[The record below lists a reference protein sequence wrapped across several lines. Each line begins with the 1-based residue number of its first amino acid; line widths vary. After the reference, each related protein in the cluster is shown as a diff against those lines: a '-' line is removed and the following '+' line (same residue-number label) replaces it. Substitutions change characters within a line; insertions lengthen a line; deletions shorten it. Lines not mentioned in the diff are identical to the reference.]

1 MTSDLHAATLPGG
14 LTAPQLRTLSPDAL
28 STLSFYTG
36 VDSVGAYASDNG
48 WIGLGDAPHKWG
60 GGAAGSSGGVV
71 SYYFDPASNWTAT
84 EQGILKSAMALWSDI
99 ANIGFAE
106 GSSDVGAYTFTRAAA
121 GTQLANTAASET
133 GTGYPLNQTQA
144 AVTVIDTSQPFWKIS
159 SFTSAGGYGIDT
171 VMHEMGHMLGLSH
184 TGNYNG
190 YAQSSDQR
198 NGTDSLQWSIM
209 SYFDPATDFNGLLHP
224 QYQSSVT
231 GTLWGTSTDRFS
243 QVPTTWMP
251 LDVLA
256 MQRLYGAPTTTAL
269 SGGQTFGFNC
279 NVAGASKPFFDFTQN
294 TTPIVTLWD
303 AGGGNTLDVS
313 GFGQGGTVD
322 LNAGH
327 FSSVDGLV
335 NNIGIAYFTRMD
347 GAVGGG
353 GNELFIANGDS
364 DRIAGGGGTDTVAFT
379 AGGVFY
385 GQFGNAGAET
395 VATFSGL
402 NDTLTA
408 ISELVFSGG
417 ADTVSF
423 QGSATAVLQ
432 GTGDLVFG
440 GGGVSSVISS
450 GGDTVVAG
458 GGGMTLD
465 DQTRTPTV
473 GNLVFSAGGG
483 SLHVLGGDVG
493 TDTIVAGNAT
503 LNGGSGAM
511 LVFGNQRDH
520 LLYTATSGTATV
532 VGSTGSETVSGSGL
546 FVGGSGGGSQINVSG
561 LGQTTAYGGG
571 NGDSIRVTN
580 GVSNVIVGGP
590 GAELIDASHANAG
603 NELFAGGGADTIL
616 GSGGNDQIFAGRG
629 DATLTGGGGSDLFVF
644 ADGGAGGHV
653 TITDWLAGGDQVY
666 LDNYGAGADAAA
678 YASEQL
684 AGSSTTVTLSDRTTI
699 TFLGIHGVQATAFV

>member
-1 MTSDLHAATLPGG
+1 MISDLHATTLPGG
-14 LTAPQLRTLSPDAL
+14 LTAAQLQSLSPDAL

-36 VDSVGAYASDNG
+36 VDSVGAYAPDNG
-48 WIGLGDAPHKWG
+48 WIGLNDMPHKWG
-60 GGAAGSSGGVV
+60 SGLAGSTSGVV
-71 SYYFDPASNWTAT
+71 YYYLDPASKWTAT
-84 EQGILKSAMALWSDI
+84 EGGILKSAMALWSDI
-99 ANIGFAE
+99 ANIRFVPAADAAQATYTISRG
-106 GSSDVGAYTFTRAAA
+106 VG
-121 GTQLANTAASET
+121 T
-133 GTGYPLNQTQA
+133 GTYTQNLYPGNGAFLHSTQA
-144 AVTVIDTSQPFWKIS
+144 VESVFDTSRYPWQLS

-171 VMHEMGHMLGLSH
+171 VVHEMGHMLGLYH

-190 YAQSSDQR
+190 YAQPSDQR
-198 NGTDSLQWSIM
+198 NGTDSRQWSIM
-209 SYFDPATDFNGLLHP
+209 SYFDPGPGLLH
-224 QYQSSVT
+224 QSSVT
-231 GTLWGTSTDRFS
+231 GTLWRVSADGYGQT
-243 QVPTTWMP
+243 PTTWMP

-256 MQRLYGAPTTTAL
+256 VQRLYGTPTTTAL

-279 NVAGASKPFFDFTQN
+279 NVAGESRPFFDFTRN
-294 TTPIVTLWD
+294 TTPIITLWD

-313 GFGQGGTVD
+313 GFSQGGTVD

-335 NNIGIAYFTRMD
+335 NNIGIAYFTKID
-347 GAVGGG
+347 AAVGGS

-364 DRIAGGGGTDTVAFT
+364 DHIAGGGGIDTVAFS

-385 GQFGNAGAET
+385 SQLGNAGAET

-417 ADTVSF
+417 ADTIAL

-440 GGGVSSVISS
+440 GAGVSSVISS
-450 GGDTVVAG
+450 GGVTVVAG
-458 GGGMTLD
+458 GGGLTLD
-465 DQTRTPTV
+465 DQTRTPTA
-473 GNLVFSAGGG
+473 GDLVFSASGGG
-483 SLHVLGGDVG
+483 LYVLGGAVG
-493 TDTIVAGNAT
+493 TDTIVAGDAT
-503 LNGGSGAM
+503 LNGDGGAM
-511 LVFGNQRDH
+511 LVFGYGRDH
-520 LLYTATSGTATV
+520 LLYTATTGAATV
-532 VGSTGSETVSGSGL
+532 IGAAGSETVSGSGL
-546 FVGGSGGGSQINVSG
+546 FVGGSGGDNQINVSG

-580 GVSNVIVGGP
+580 DVSNVIVGGP

-616 GSGGNDQIFAGRG
+616 GSSGNDQIVAGRG

-666 LDNYGAGADAAA
+666 LANYGAGADAAA
-678 YASEQL
+678 YASEQV
-684 AGSSTTVTLSDRTTI
+684 AGSSTTVTLSDHTTI
-699 TFLGIHGVQATAFV
+699 TFLDTINVQATAFV

>member
-1 MTSDLHAATLPGG
+1 MTSDLRAATLPGG
-14 LTAPQLRTLSPDAL
+14 LTATQLQTLSPDAL

-36 VDSVGAYASDNG
+36 VDSVGAYAPDNG
-48 WIGLGDAPHKWG
+48 WLGFGDAPHKWG
-60 GGAAGSSGGVV
+60 GGAAGSAGGVV
-71 SYYFDPASNWTAT
+71 SYYFDPLSHWTPT
-84 EQGILKSAMALWSDI
+84 EEGILKSAMALWSDI
-99 ANIGFAE
+99 ANISFAPAA
-106 GSSDVGAYTFTRAAA
+106 SAAQATYTISRGA
-121 GTQLANTAASET
+121 GTNTYTQNLFPGSGAFLH
-133 GTGYPLNQTQA
+133 GTQA
-144 AVTVIDTSQPFWKIS
+144 VESVFDTSQYYWQLS
-159 SFTSAGGYGIDT
+159 SFSHAGGDGVDAA
-171 VMHEMGHMLGLSH
+171 VHEMGHMLGLSH

-190 YAQSSDQR
+190 GASTSDQR
-198 NGTDSLQWSIM
+198 DATDSQQWSIM
-209 SYFDPATDFNGLLHP
+209 SYFDPATDSYGPHP

-231 GTLWGTSTDRFS
+231 GTLWGFS
-243 QVPTTWMP
+243 ADGFGQTPTTWMP

-256 MQRLYGAPTTTAL
+256 MQRLYGAPTATAL

-279 NVAGASKPFFDFTQN
+279 NVAGISKPFFDFTQN

-335 NNIGIAYFTRMD
+335 NNIGIAYFTRVD

-364 DRIAGGGGTDTVAFT
+364 DRIAGGGGADTVAFT

-450 GGDTVVAG
+450 GSDTVVAG

-465 DQTRTPTV
+465 DQTRTPTA
-473 GNLVFSAGGG
+473 GDLVFSGGG
-483 SLHVLGGDVG
+483 SLHVLGGAVG

-520 LLYTATSGTATV
+520 LLYTATSGAATV
-532 VGSTGSETVSGSGL
+532 VGATGSETVTGFGL
-546 FVGGSGGGSQINVSG
+546 FVGGSGGGNRINVSG

-616 GSGGNDQIFAGRG
+616 GSGGNDQIVAGRG

-653 TITDWLAGGDQVY
+653 TITDWLAGSDQVY

-684 AGSSTTVTLSDRTTI
+684 AGSATTVTLSDRTTI